1 MTTLTHRGFTAIL
14 FSAMALFLCLAVVPA
29 QAKEKAAESFVQDL
43 GQEALDTLDQDVSQ
57 EQLSDEMRS
66 WLNSYFDT
74 DVISRFALGRYWRQA
89 DDAQKKEY
97 NKLFNE
103 LIVSTYS
110 RRLQEY
116 SGEDFEVRGQTKLN
130 DRDTM
135 VHSKIIPTNSGA
147 PSTQVDWRVRKING
161 KLKIVDVNVEGVSMS
176 VTQRNEF
183 ASVIKNNGN
192 KVEALLDALRQKV
205 GNG

>member
-1 MTTLTHRGFTAIL
+1 MTTLTHRGLAAIL
-14 FSAMALFLCLAVVPA
+14 FSAMALFLCLAVAPA
-29 QAKEKAAESFVQDL
+29 QAEEKAAESFVQDL
-43 GQEALDTLDQDVSQ
+43 GQEALDTLDQDVSE

-66 WLNSYFDT
+66 WLNRYFDT
-74 DVISRFALGRYWRQA
+74 DVISRFALGHYWRQA

-116 SGEDFEVRGQTKLN
+116 SGEDFEVRGQTELN
-130 DRDTM
+130 DRNTM
-135 VHSKIIPTNSGA
+135 VHSKIIPTKSGA

-192 KVEALLDALRQKV
+192 KIEALLDALRKKV
-205 GNG
+205 GND